1 VGALCGCEIA
11 RTLDLYRAK
20 AEQCRQLAT
29 LTPKADDKA
38 FWLGVAENWAR
49 LAELV
54 ADIGRPTHRPL
65 GDELLPPAC
74 PVDVPTRVA
83 TGTLGEL
90 VQPASARW
98 SPMSGTFPLSIDAAR
113 I

>member
-1 VGALCGCEIA
+1 MQEHI
-11 RTLDLYRAK
+11 DQYRAK

-29 LTPKADDKA
+29 LTPKAEDKA

-49 LAELV
+49 LAELGAV
-54 ADIGRPTHRPL
+54 IGRPTHRPL

-74 PVDVPTRVA
+74 PVDAPTSVA
-83 TGTLGEL
+83 TGTLGEV
-90 VQPASARW
+90 VQPVFATC